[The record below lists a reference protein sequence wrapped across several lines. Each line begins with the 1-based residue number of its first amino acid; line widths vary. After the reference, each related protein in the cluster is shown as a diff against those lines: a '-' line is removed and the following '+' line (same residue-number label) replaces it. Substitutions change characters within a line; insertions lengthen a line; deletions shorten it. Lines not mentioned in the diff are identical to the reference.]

1 MNDNIE
7 LFTQIAREHLD
18 IETLE
23 TRKMDGLDFHE
34 VAVWQLEKA
43 LRAAYEAGRESMR
56 RRRTK
61 PTQPKKTPR
70 PRP

>member
-1 MNDNIE
+1 MNENIE

-34 VAVWQLEKA
+34 VAVWQVEKA

-56 RRRTK
+56 RRRK
-61 PTQPKKTPR
+61 PTQPKTTPR

>member
-1 MNDNIE
+1 MNENIE

-56 RRRTK
+56 RRTK
-61 PTQPKKTPR
+61 PTQPKTTPHPR
-70 PRP
+70 P

>member
-1 MNDNIE
+1 MNENE

-23 TRKMDGLDFHE
+23 TRRMDRLDFHE
-34 VAVWQLEKA
+34 VAVWQVEKA
-43 LRAAYEAGRESMR
+43 LRAAYEAGRDSIR
-56 RRRTK
+56 RRKSK
-61 PTQPKKTPR
+61 PTTRR

>member
-1 MNDNIE
+1 MNENTE
-7 LFTQIAREHLD
+7 LFTQIARERLD

-23 TRKMDGLDFHE
+23 TRRMDGLDFHE

-56 RRRTK
+56 RRRT
-61 PTQPKKTPR
+61 PTRPKTTPR